1 MNFDV
6 ARNTV
11 MAPFLHGPAT
21 RITCLLNPS
30 AQITSTM
37 TKKKSTVSAP
47 LTFDLPL
54 SLIEKLGTIQK
65 KAGLGSASETVR
77 EAIDQFDFERYASSN
92 EEHRQISVRLP
103 VELKAKLAK
112 YAKKKKTSVGALL
125 REALGAF
132 EAKSAKKGGRK

>member
-1 MNFDV
+1 
-6 ARNTV
+6 
-11 MAPFLHGPAT
+11 
-21 RITCLLNPS
+21 
-30 AQITSTM
+30 M

-54 SLIEKLGTIQK
+54 SLIERLGVIQK

-77 EAIDQFDFERYASSN
+77 EAIEQFDFERYASSN

-103 VELKAKLAK
+103 VEVKVKLVK

-125 REALGAF
+125 REALGAL
-132 EAKSAKKGGRK
+132 EAKPAKKGGRK